1 MVHSKASAILILQK
15 EKVIQSTDVD
25 GIQKKTTAIGV
36 RYEFKLIQIATI
48 PFFPSSFSLN
58 MNAVSKRL
66 LKELREID
74 KEAASHPQ
82 IIELAPISD
91 DDLLHWKAIIAG
103 LPDTPYEGKI
113 QIAQLFMLYSEVKL
127 TYIL

>member
-1 MVHSKASAILILQK
+1 
-15 EKVIQSTDVD
+15 
-25 GIQKKTTAIGV
+25 
-36 RYEFKLIQIATI
+36 
-48 PFFPSSFSLN
+48 

-113 QIAQLFMLYSEVKL
+113 
-127 TYIL
+127 